1 MMKNSRYTH
10 FYITNNK
17 ILTLHNG
24 VSYNK
29 GDSIMKK
36 QTLKTPKNQV
46 IHEKKKV
53 PFKRK
58 KKNDAALNS
67 SKTTNEAALQPEETK
82 TTKFSMSAFTGRVDD
97 PTKPLAFEGL
107 LPQIGIKIV
116 CTIAAKTE
124 SVPDFAATALLATL
138 SLAVANRFR
147 IQPDENNTAYIIT
160 PNLSG
165 MIIADPGS
173 RKSAPVRLLTE
184 PFTDLEKAAAKS
196 RMKKAKDDAKQLSK
210 QKFKNLAYEKKA
222 RSLSAELLDHQ
233 PTSDEYK
240 DIEKLLD
247 DALEKHQDIPKIK
260 APKMLVVQDP
270 TLKGL
275 LQIAEA
281 QSEPVLIYKDELA
294 PFLEEVYASKNSG
307 FRRYLIEAMDGKNSY
322 TNVTAHKSIQTVK
335 PPIISLIGTTQP
347 SVILKIVGKI
357 AAEKVAD
364 DGYLDRFQL
373 LAFPKSSYVME
384 NAVNLEHVDEQS
396 IESLMALVKLLYKSS
411 KETIKVTLTNKAKK
425 LFSDY
430 KMTISNLQKSENVS
444 PHVKNKLS
452 KYPDMMLSI
461 ALIIAVLRTFEND
474 PSSIFTLKTL
484 KSSDLKMANKWTK
497 YYFQHLKKLW
507 GSKSIKMENAL
518 KILEKIKSLLDENK
532 CFTTRDITQRNWA
545 GINKDNDKAKA
556 ALQILVD
563 ERVIKSVNDNK
574 KTGRPSEKWQLI
586 VKIVD

>member
-1 MMKNSRYTH
+1 MSKP
-10 FYITNNK
+10 
-17 ILTLHNG
+17 
-24 VSYNK
+24 
-29 GDSIMKK
+29 
-36 QTLKTPKNQV
+36 TLKTTKTQDVNT
-46 IHEKKKV
+46 KKKV
-53 PFKRK
+53 PIKPTK
-58 KKNDAALNS
+58 KAKKAPVTKKTTKDALNQP
-67 SKTTNEAALQPEETK
+67 TTNEMSTEPLQNSKETTGLPADAKTPEY
-82 TTKFSMSAFTGRVDD
+82 SISAFTGRVND
-97 PTKPLAFEGL
+97 PTQPLAFDGK
-107 LPQIGIKIV
+107 LPPMALKMV

-124 SVPDFAATALLATL
+124 SVPDFAVTAFLTTL
-138 SLAVANRFR
+138 SLAISNLFR
-147 IQPDENNTAYIIT
+147 IQPDKNNTAYIIT

-165 MIIADPGS
+165 MIIAEPGS
-173 RKSAPVRLLTE
+173 RKSAPVRLVTE
-184 PFTDLEKAAAKS
+184 SFTNLEKAYAKS
-196 RMKKAKDDAKQLSK
+196 QMKNARDDAKQLSK
-210 QKFKNLAYEKKA
+210 QKLKNLAYEKKA
-222 RSLSAELLDHQ
+222 RSLSVELVDYSS
-233 PTSDEYK
+233 TSDEYK
-240 DIEKLLD
+240 DIEKQLD
-247 DALEKHQDIPKIK
+247 DALEKYQEIPQKK

-335 PPIISLIGTTQP
+335 PPIISLMGTTQP
-347 SVILKIVGKI
+347 SVIYKLVGKI
-357 AAEKVAD
+357 AAEKIVD

-373 LAFPKSSYVME
+373 VTFPNANYVLE
-384 NAVNLEHVDEQS
+384 HSTSLEHVDEQS
-396 IESLMALVKLLYKSS
+396 IGALMALVKLLYKSS
-411 KETIKVTLTNKAKK
+411 KAPIKVTINDDAKK
-425 LFSDY
+425 RFESY
-430 KMTISNLQKSENVS
+430 KTKLSNLQKSEKIS

-461 ALIIAVLRTFEND
+461 ALVIAVLRTFEKD

-484 KSSDLKMANKWTK
+484 KSTDLKMASKWTH

-507 GSKSIKMENAL
+507 SSKSAKKENAL
-518 KILEKIKSLLDENK
+518 KILENLKSLLDENK

-545 GINKDNDKAKA
+545 GINKENDKAKA

-563 ERVIKSVNDNK
+563 EGVIKSVNDNK

>member
-1 MMKNSRYTH
+1 MSKPTLNTTKFQATRKSK
-10 FYITNNK
+10 ITPNK
-17 ILTLHNG
+17 LIKKEKDAPCSASANETLKFDTSLT
-24 VSYNK
+24 VTK
-29 GDSIMKK
+29 
-36 QTLKTPKNQV
+36 KTPK
-46 IHEKKKV
+46 KSPKV
-53 PFKRK
+53 SN
-58 KKNDAALNS
+58 KNAIQ
-67 SKTTNEAALQPEETK
+67 KPE
-82 TTKFSMSAFTGRVDD
+82 FSISAFTGRVND
-97 PTKPLAFEGL
+97 PTKPLAFDGL
-107 LPQIGIKIV
+107 LPQMGVKMV
-116 CTIAAKTE
+116 LTVAARTE

-147 IQPDENNTAYIIT
+147 IQPDKNNTAYIIT

-173 RKSAPVRLLTE
+173 RKSAPVRLVTE

-222 RSLSAELLDHQ
+222 RSLSAELLDH
-233 PTSDEYK
+233 PLTSDEYK
-240 DIEKLLD
+240 EIEKLLD
-247 DALEKHQDIPKIK
+247 DTLEKHQEIPKIK

-347 SVILKIVGKI
+347 SVILKIVGKV
-357 AAEKVAD
+357 AAEKIAD

-384 NAVNLEHVDEQS
+384 NAANLEHVDEKS

-411 KETIKVTLTNKAKK
+411 KVTIKVTLNNKTKK
-425 LFSDY
+425 LFEDY
-430 KMTISNLQKSENVS
+430 KVTISKLQKSENVS
-444 PHVKNKLS
+444 SHVKNKLS

-461 ALIIAVLRTFEND
+461 ALVIAVLRTFEND

-484 KSSDLKMANKWTK
+484 KSSDLEMASKWTK

-507 GSKSIKMENAL
+507 GSKSIKMENTL
-518 KILEKIKSLLDENK
+518 KILENIDSLLDENK
-532 CFTTRDITQRNWA
+532 CFSTRDIAQRNWS
-545 GINKDNDKAKA
+545 GINKDTDKAEA
-556 ALQILVD
+556 ALKLLVD
-563 ERVIKSVNDNK
+563 EGVIKSVNTTK
-574 KTGRPSEKWQLI
+574 KTGRPSKKWQLI
-586 VKIVD
+586 AKIVD

>member
-1 MMKNSRYTH
+1 MSKPTLNTTKFQATRKSK
-10 FYITNNK
+10 ITPNK
-17 ILTLHNG
+17 LIKKEKDAPCSASANETLKFDTSLT
-24 VSYNK
+24 VTK
-29 GDSIMKK
+29 
-36 QTLKTPKNQV
+36 KTPK
-46 IHEKKKV
+46 KSPKV
-53 PFKRK
+53 SN
-58 KKNDAALNS
+58 KNAIQ
-67 SKTTNEAALQPEETK
+67 KPE
-82 TTKFSMSAFTGRVDD
+82 FSITAFTGRVND
-97 PTKPLAFEGL
+97 PTKPLAFDGL
-107 LPQIGIKIV
+107 LPQMGVKMV
-116 CTIAAKTE
+116 RTVAARTE

-196 RMKKAKDDAKQLSK
+196 RMKKAKDDTKQFSK

-222 RSLSAELLDHQ
+222 RSLSAELLDHP

-240 DIEKLLD
+240 DIEKQLD
-247 DALEKHQDIPKIK
+247 DVLEKHQDIPKIK

-335 PPIISLIGTTQP
+335 PPIISLFGTTQP

-357 AAEKVAD
+357 VAEKVAD

-384 NAVNLEHVDEQS
+384 NAINLEHVDEQS
-396 IESLMALVKLLYKSS
+396 IESLMTLVKLLYKSS
-411 KETIKVTLTNKAKK
+411 KETIKVTLSNKAKK
-425 LFSDY
+425 LLESY
-430 KMTISNLQKSENVS
+430 KATISNLQKSENVS
-444 PHVKNKLS
+444 PNVKNKLS

-461 ALIIAVLRTFEND
+461 ALVIAVLRTFEND

-563 ERVIKSVNDNK
+563 EGVIKSVNDNK

>member
-1 MMKNSRYTH
+1 
-10 FYITNNK
+10 
-17 ILTLHNG
+17 
-24 VSYNK
+24 
-29 GDSIMKK
+29 MKK
-36 QTLKTPKNQV
+36 TTHKTLKITGTSV
-46 IHEKKKV
+46 KKKV
-53 PFKRK
+53 PTKPINK
-58 KKNDAALNS
+58 KIDAARTKKVIKVSIAS
-67 SKTTNEAALQPEETK
+67 SKDEGNKSITTSIQNTVQSGDIKVSE
-82 TTKFSMSAFTGRVDD
+82 FSISYLSARVND
-97 PTKPLAFEGL
+97 PTQPLEFDGL
-107 LPQIGIKIV
+107 LPMMGVKMV
-116 CTIAAKTE
+116 RTIAAKTE
-124 SVPDFAATALLATL
+124 SVPDFVATALLTTL

-173 RKSAPVRLLTE
+173 RKSAPVRLVTE

-196 RMKKAKDDAKQLSK
+196 RMKKVKDDAKQLSK

-222 RSLSAELLDHQ
+222 RSLSAELLDHP

-240 DIEKLLD
+240 KIEKQLD
-247 DALEKHQDIPKIK
+247 DALEKYQDIPKIK

-347 SVILKIVGKI
+347 SVICKLVGKI
-357 AAEKVAD
+357 AVEKIVD

-373 LAFPKSSYVME
+373 VTFPNANYVLAHST
-384 NAVNLEHVDEQS
+384 NLGHVDEQS
-396 IESLMALVKLLYKSS
+396 IELLMALVKLLYKSS
-411 KETIKVTLTNKAKK
+411 KETIKVTLSNKAKK

-430 KMTISNLQKSENVS
+430 KMTISNLKKSENVS

-461 ALIIAVLRTFEND
+461 ALVIAVLRTFEND

-507 GSKSIKMENAL
+507 GSKSIKKENAL
-518 KILEKIKSLLDENK
+518 KILGNIKSLLDENK

-545 GINKDNDKAKA
+545 GINKDNDKAQT
-556 ALQILVD
+556 ALKVLVD
-563 ERVIKSVNDNK
+563 EGVIKSVDDNK
-574 KTGRPSEKWQLI
+574 KTGRKSEKWQLI
-586 VKIVD
+586 VKIID

>member
-1 MMKNSRYTH
+1 
-10 FYITNNK
+10 
-17 ILTLHNG
+17 
-24 VSYNK
+24 
-29 GDSIMKK
+29 MKK
-36 QTLKTPKNQV
+36 PTLKTAKTQDVNT
-46 IHEKKKV
+46 KKKV
-53 PFKRK
+53 PIKPTK
-58 KKNDAALNS
+58 KAKKAPVTKKTAKDAVNQP
-67 SKTTNEAALQPEETK
+67 TTNEMSTEPLQNSKETTGLPADAKTPE
-82 TTKFSMSAFTGRVDD
+82 FSISAFTGRVND
-97 PTKPLAFEGL
+97 PTQPLAFDGK
-107 LPQIGIKIV
+107 LPPMALKMV

-124 SVPDFAATALLATL
+124 SVPDFAVTAFLTTL
-138 SLAVANRFR
+138 SLAISNLFR
-147 IQPDENNTAYIIT
+147 IQPDKNNTAYIVT

-165 MIIADPGS
+165 MIIAEPGS
-173 RKSAPVRLLTE
+173 RKSAPVRLVTE
-184 PFTDLEKAAAKS
+184 SFTNLEKAYAKS
-196 RMKKAKDDAKQLSK
+196 QMKNAKDDAKQLSK
-210 QKFKNLAYEKKA
+210 QKLKNLAYEKKA
-222 RSLSAELLDHQ
+222 RFLSVELVDYSS
-233 PTSDEYK
+233 TSDEYK
-240 DIEKLLD
+240 DIEKQLD
-247 DALEKHQDIPKIK
+247 DALEKYQEIPQKK

-335 PPIISLIGTTQP
+335 PPIISLMGTTQP
-347 SVILKIVGKI
+347 SVIYKLVGKI
-357 AAEKVAD
+357 AAEKIVD

-373 LAFPKSSYVME
+373 VTFPNANYVLE
-384 NAVNLEHVDEQS
+384 HSTSLEHVDEQS
-396 IESLMALVKLLYKSS
+396 IGALMALVKLLYKSS
-411 KETIKVTLTNKAKK
+411 KAPIKVTINDDAKK
-425 LFSDY
+425 RFESY
-430 KMTISNLQKSENVS
+430 KTKLSNLQKSEKIS

-461 ALIIAVLRTFEND
+461 ALVIAVLRMFEKD

-484 KSSDLKMANKWTK
+484 KSTDLKMASKWTH

-507 GSKSIKMENAL
+507 SSKSAKKENAL
-518 KILEKIKSLLDENK
+518 KILENLKSLLDENK

-545 GINKDNDKAKA
+545 GINKENDKAKA

-563 ERVIKSVNDNK
+563 EGVIKSVNDNK